1 MLYEHISLTKNGKYL
16 FFCEDITFELKN
28 QEKAVSW
35 INKVSEQ
42 HNHQIEELNYIFC
55 SDDYL
60 LKINIDYLS
69 HDTLTDIITF
79 DNSETE
85 GKIIGDIFISIDR
98 VTENAG
104 TFQNTF
110 ETELARVMI
119 HGVLHLLGFKDKTK
133 TEAQLMTEKEN
144 ESLNALMKT

>member
-1 MLYEHISLTKNGKYL
+1 M
-16 FFCEDITFELKN
+16 TFELKN